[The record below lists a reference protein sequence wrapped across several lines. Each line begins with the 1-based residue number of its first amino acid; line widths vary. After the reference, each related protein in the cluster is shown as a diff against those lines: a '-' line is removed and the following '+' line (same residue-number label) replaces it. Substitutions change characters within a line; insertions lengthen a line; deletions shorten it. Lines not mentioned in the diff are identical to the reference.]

1 MSISRVTSQR
11 ALRWS
16 NPKSMKKVI
25 GIQGNDQGH
34 WVGDGF
40 PVRTLFFYQDLG
52 RQMSPFLMLDY
63 AGPAEFA
70 STTERKGVGSH
81 PHRGFET
88 VTIVYEGE
96 VAHKDSTGQGGIIG
110 PGDVQWMTAGSG
122 ILHEEFHSED
132 FAKNG
137 GTLNM
142 VQLWV
147 NLPAKLK
154 MTKPGYQAI
163 LDKQIPTIDLKDG
176 SGQARIIAGELDGH
190 QGPARTFTPMHVIDL
205 KLRKGSTSLP
215 APEGWNASLVVLKG
229 AIEAGEGVVAKD
241 AQMLMFSNQGQDIQ
255 VNVLE
260 DSIALLLGGEP
271 IDEPIVGYGPFVMNT
286 KEEIAQAMQDFNS
299 GSFGR
304 IAH

>member
-1 MSISRVTSQR
+1 
-11 ALRWS
+11 
-16 NPKSMKKVI
+16 MKKVI

-40 PVRTLFFYQDLG
+40 PVRTFFFYQDLG

-163 LDKQIPTIDLKDG
+163 LDKQIPMIDLKDG

-215 APEGWNASLVVLKG
+215 VPEGWNASLVVLKG

-304 IAH
+304 IAR